1 MTVGPQSIVVVGGGH
16 AGGAIALSLRENGAT
31 GDIVIVGEEPVAPY
45 ERPALSKEML
55 LAQVDAPVPLAS
67 PERWPERGI
76 ALRLAT
82 KVAAIDRTHRCVLL
96 EDDSALPYDVLIL
109 ATGGTARSIS
119 GSLEAGAFT
128 LRTVADAESLRSR
141 ARISRSALILG
152 GGLIGLEVAA
162 SLRQAGLEVDLVG
175 ADRQVAARSFPRVAS
190 DWIADAHVKAGV
202 RLHLGSRVTALRRAE
217 GGIEAQLANGQHLV
231 SDLVILGLGI
241 EPNSRLA
248 ADAGLPCNGG
258 ILVDEDYRT
267 LGDRR
272 IFAIGDIA
280 ERSAI
285 DGVRPSRDESW
296 SHARRSA
303 AIAARAILALP
314 PEPEEAPWFW
324 TSQFGH
330 MIQVAGTTDTR
341 LTAVRRGPGVMLY
354 LDGNRLAGIACLDTP
369 RDFLAGRRAIASGQG
384 VDVAR
389 AADPATDLRKC
400 FFTHMAPHA
409 GVMS

>member
-1 MTVGPQSIVVVGGGH
+1 MTIGPQSIVVVGGGH

-31 GDIVIVGEEPVAPY
+31 GDIVIIGEELVAPY

-55 LAQVDAPVPLAS
+55 LAQVDAPISLAS
-67 PERWPERGI
+67 PERWLELGVT
-76 ALRLAT
+76 LRLAT

-96 EDDSALPYDVLIL
+96 EDDSALPYDILIL
-109 ATGGTARSIS
+109 ATGGTARSIP

-141 ARISRSALILG
+141 AQVSRSALILG

-175 ADRQVAARSFPRVAS
+175 ADRQVAARSFPSAAS
-190 DWIADAHVKAGV
+190 DWIADAHAKAGV
-202 RLHLGSRVTALRRAE
+202 RLHLGSRVTALRRVG
-217 GGIEAQLANGQHLV
+217 GGIEAELANEQRLV

-248 ADAGLPCNGG
+248 LDAGLPCRVG
-258 ILVDEDYRT
+258 ILVDKDYRT

-280 ERSAI
+280 ERPAI
-285 DGVRPSRDESW
+285 DGMGQSRDESW

-303 AIAARAILALP
+303 ATAARAILALP
-314 PEPEEAPWFW
+314 PASEEAPWFW

-330 MIQVAGTTDTR
+330 MVQIAGNTDER
-341 LTAVRRGPGVMLY
+341 MTAVRRGPGVVLY
-354 LDGNRLAGIACLDTP
+354 LDGNRLTGIACLDTP
-369 RDFLAGRRAIASGQG
+369 KDFLAGRRAIAAGQG
-384 VDVAR
+384 VDVAL
-389 AADPATDLRKC
+389 AVDPANDLRKC
-400 FFTHMAPHA
+400 LFTHMKSHA
-409 GVMS
+409 GVAS